1 MVNFVYL
8 QEEEDN
14 IPETGKAV
22 KADSNDTIFVPFECL
37 PISLKF
43 REKLFP
49 YVLIDAKDYDCV
61 IISIYD
67 LYDKLI
73 ESGND
78 SNMELAQSIF
88 EHSRYDD
95 GWEEGWAWN
104 IDMPNFEHFPE
115 PSGQPHCWVR
125 HIQSWES
132 TCEDCLK
139 PACPSVK
146 ILSEKISRSSL
157 EEIYCDCNKCEHCNF
172 IYDNECKC
180 QASIQKSSDASSDSC
195 LVSCEHCHVKYDLS
209 NQRQHDYHFFEWC
222 C

>member
-1 MVNFVYL
+1 MPDFVYL
-8 QEEEDN
+8 REEEENNDVL
-14 IPETGKAV
+14 ETGKAV

-37 PISLKF
+37 PISLELF
-43 REKLFP
+43 ETLFP
-49 YVLIDAKDYDCV
+49 DILINAKDYDCV
-61 IISIYD
+61 IISIGD

-73 ESGND
+73 NTEID
-78 SNMELAQSIF
+78 SNIELAESI
-88 EHSRYDD
+88 RCYYDI
-95 GWEEGWAWN
+95 EGWAWN

-180 QASIQKSSDASSDSC
+180 QASIQKSSDASDNSRF
-195 LVSCEHCHVKYDLS
+195 VRCEHCCRIYDAWDETVI
-209 NQRQHDYHFFEWC
+209 QFHDGRC

>member
-37 PISLKF
+37 PIPL
-43 REKLFP
+43 ELLETLFP
-49 YVLIDAKDYDCV
+49 DILINAKDYDCV
-61 IISIYD
+61 IISIGD

-73 ESGND
+73 NTEID
-78 SNMELAQSIF
+78 SNIELAESI
-88 EHSRYDD
+88 RCYYDI
-95 GWEEGWAWN
+95 EGWAWN

-125 HIQSWES
+125 HIQSWKL
-132 TCEDCLK
+132 TCEYCFR

-157 EEIYCDCNKCEHCNF
+157 EEIYCDCKKCYECGF
-172 IYDNECKC
+172 IYDNDECKC
-180 QASIQKSSDASSDSC
+180 PASRQESSDASSDSSF
-195 LVSCEHCHVKYDLS
+195 VRCEHCNVMYDSS
-209 NQRQHDYHFFEWC
+209 NQRQHVHHFLKRC